1 MRREHEDEHAHAHN
15 PARMHDMTPRYTAV
29 HTHTPRLGNGA
40 ASLYQN
46 YKSTT
51 TTSLGHISHLG
62 GISAA
67 SRPRL
72 VNGFA
77 GLRVV
82 FVLLSLRAGGA
93 ASVAQSAGQ
102 SHTIS
107 ARSRHDLAATP
118 HDLGTISLRL
128 GTVSLRSRRGLA
140 AISARSWRDH
150 ACSICP
156 TPSPERP
163 SSESSGAAEDEAEPG
178 DCPAAPCQSHKQQ
191 TGMGARD
198 ADAAAAHVHT
208 HASCASACVCMYAR
222 ARNSQIPDG

>member
-1 MRREHEDEHAHAHN
+1 MRREHEDEHVHAHD
-15 PARMHDMTPRYTAV
+15 PARMHDMTRRYTAV

-40 ASLYQN
+40 ASRRHIRQISAESLYQN

-102 SHTIS
+102 SRTIS
-107 ARSRHDLAATP
+107 ARSRHDLSATP
-118 HDLGTISLRL
+118 HNLGKISLRL
-128 GTVSLRSRRGLA
+128 GKVLLRSRRGLA
-140 AISARSWRDH
+140 AILARSWRSRLLH
-150 ACSICP
+150 LPNPFTRTSV
-156 TPSPERP
+156 ERV
-163 SSESSGAAEDEAEPG
+163 ERSSGG
-178 DCPAAPCQSHKQQ
+178 
-191 TGMGARD
+191 
-198 ADAAAAHVHT
+198 
-208 HASCASACVCMYAR
+208 
-222 ARNSQIPDG
+222 